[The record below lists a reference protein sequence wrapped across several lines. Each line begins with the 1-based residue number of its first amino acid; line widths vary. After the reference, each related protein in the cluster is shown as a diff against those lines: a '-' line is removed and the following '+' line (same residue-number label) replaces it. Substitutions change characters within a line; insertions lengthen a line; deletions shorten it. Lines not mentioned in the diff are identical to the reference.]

1 MDNDLIFLSGVDIP
15 FPEAQVVLHQP
26 TIKEISYI
34 GEQAF
39 YTGIEFLRF
48 SKNSLNEEDRNR
60 LENLTDFDILM
71 SIMKDKS
78 AIVQQNK
85 ACMEMVLSLIFP
97 DYIISLDKSIVLT
110 KGKEKYEI
118 NSKNFQNF
126 QDIVFKMFSL
136 ENVGFNKNYNPSG
149 KMAQSIAKKI
159 RQGIEERN
167 KRKQQMSE
175 SEKKIDIFSRY
186 VSILA
191 VGEHKDLNSLM
202 NYTVYQLFD
211 EFRRYE
217 LKASYDLYFEAKM
230 AGAQNLTEPKNWME
244 RLSSMEDEN

>member
-1 MDNDLIFLSGVDIP
+1 
-15 FPEAQVVLHQP
+15 
-26 TIKEISYI
+26 
-34 GEQAF
+34 
-39 YTGIEFLRF
+39 
-48 SKNSLNEEDRNR
+48 
-60 LENLTDFDILM
+60 
-71 SIMKDKS
+71 MKDKS

-118 NSKNFQNF
+118 NSKNFQSF
-126 QDIVFKMFSL
+126 QDIIFKMFSL
-136 ENVGFNKNYNPSG
+136 ENAGFSKNYNPSG
-149 KMAQSIAKKI
+149 KMAQSID
-159 RQGIEERN
+159 E
-167 KRKQQMSE
+167 
-175 SEKKIDIFSRY
+175 KIDIFSRY

-244 RLSSMEDEN
+244 RLSSGEDEN